1 MQRTFRQF
9 CHRRVTAS
17 SWLAAAPLVAGLT
30 FCGALPEA
38 QAAPPPKPFK
48 FMNVHI
54 ETNATACDMGVQV
67 LFDTDGVTEL
77 TIEDPNEEL
86 VFSSQTVAGLED
98 THDQTEGF
106 QERVEPPI
114 RELEVALGCDP
125 DLDAISLSD
134 LFEAWPAGIYDF
146 EASSQG
152 VDFEGEI
159 RFTHKV
165 PAGPVITAPKGG
177 AIVPHDQPLLVKWNK
192 VTGPIIPALGPVTIV
207 GYHVL
212 LKDVTVAT
220 NTGPLPP
227 AQLDIDVSKNDTSVV
242 VPKEFLQPN
251 RIYEVE
257 VLATE
262 KGANQTITE
271 GGVICTPPKTAATC
285 KLP

>member
-1 MQRTFRQF
+1 MRELFGQSCYQSLRASASRTA
-9 CHRRVTAS
+9 AS
-17 SWLAAAPLVAGLT
+17 LLAGLIL
-30 FCGALPEA
+30 CAGPPEA
-38 QAAPPPKPFK
+38 QAAAPKPFK

-54 ETNATACDMGVQV
+54 ETNATACDMGVQI

-77 TIEDPNEEL
+77 TVEDPNEQV
-86 VFSSQTVAGLED
+86 VFNSQTVFGLEE

-114 RELEVALGCDP
+114 RELETALGCDP
-125 DLDAISLSD
+125 DLDAISLKD
-134 LFEAWPAGIYDF
+134 LFAAWPAGAYDF
-146 EASSQG
+146 EGSSQG

-159 RFTHKV
+159 NFNHKV
-165 PAGPVITAPKGG
+165 PAGPVIIAPKDG
-177 AIVPHDQPLLVKWNK
+177 AIVPHDQHLVVRWKK
-192 VTGPIIPALGPVTIV
+192 VTGPILPSLGPVTIV

-212 LKDVTVAT
+212 LKDVTDAA
-220 NTGPLPP
+220 NRGPLPP
-227 AQLDIDVSKNDTSVV
+227 AQLDIDVSQNDAAVV
-242 VPKEFLQPN
+242 VPAQFLQPN

-271 GGVICTPPKTAATC
+271 GGVVCTPPKTAATC

>member
-1 MQRTFRQF
+1 MPSPFNQSRRH
-9 CHRRVTAS
+9 CPRSSARVTAL
-17 SWLAAAPLVAGLT
+17 WLVAGLA
-30 FCGALPEA
+30 CCAAAPEA
-38 QAAPPPKPFK
+38 SAAKPQPFK

-54 ETNATACDMGVQV
+54 ETNASGCDMGVQV

-77 TIEDPNEEL
+77 TIEDPNEQV
-86 VFSSQTVAGLED
+86 VFSSQTVFGMEE

-114 RELEVALGCDP
+114 RELETALGCDP
-125 DLDAISLSD
+125 DLDAISLKD
-134 LFEAWPAGIYDF
+134 LLDAWPAGIYDF

-159 RFTHKV
+159 AFTHKV
-165 PAGPVITAPKGG
+165 PAGPVIVAPKDG
-177 AIVPHDQPLLVKWNK
+177 AIVPHDQHLVVRWKK
-192 VTGPIIPALGPVTIV
+192 VTGPILPSLGPVTIV

-212 LKDVTVAT
+212 LKDVTSAT
-220 NTGPLPP
+220 NRGPLPP
-227 AQLDIDVSKNDTSVV
+227 PQFDVDVSQGDAAVV
-242 VPKEFLQPN
+242 VPAQFLQPN

-262 KGANQTITE
+262 KGGNQTITE
-271 GGVICTPPKTAATC
+271 GGVICTPPHTAATC